1 MVPDQDTLKAPDS
14 LLSVPTTHKC
24 QSPLTQPQTCSIFLT
39 VLESKT
45 VTVLAFQVSK
55 HLLTIMKRKPLARTS
70 SIERQASLIAA
81 AASLFAR
88 KGFNGT
94 TTKEIAKAAGVSEAL
109 VFKYFPT
116 KRALYAAILAEKV
129 TINELLDAIEE
140 SSRKRDDRQVFSLI
154 AGYRI
159 RPGVDSTLLRLL
171 LFSALEGHEL
181 SDMFFGKHHKVFYE
195 HLATY
200 IQTRIEDGAFRAVDP
215 LLAARAFI
223 GMVVHHRLL
232 HEIFGVPMHRS
243 HEETVSAYVDL
254 FLQSLMA
261 DPAMHMSRARRSR

>member
-1 MVPDQDTLKAPDS
+1 MKAA
-14 LLSVPTTHKC
+14 HKH
-24 QSPLTQPQTCSIFLT
+24 S
-39 VLESKT
+39 
-45 VTVLAFQVSK
+45 
-55 HLLTIMKRKPLARTS
+55 RTS
-70 SIERQASLIAA
+70 RRERQASLIAA

-109 VFKYFPT
+109 VFKHFPT
-116 KRALYAAILAEKV
+116 KHALYAAILAEKV
-129 TINELLDAIEE
+129 TVNELLDAIEE
-140 SSRKRDDRQVFSLI
+140 SARKRDDRRVFALI

-181 SDMFFGKHHKVFYE
+181 SDIFFDKHHKVFYE

-200 IQTRIEDGAFRAVDP
+200 IQARISDGAFRPVDP

-232 HEIFGVPMHRS
+232 HEIFGVSMHRS
-243 HEETVSAYVDL
+243 HDETVSTYVEL
-254 FLQSLMA
+254 FLQGLVVRT
-261 DPAMHMSRARRSR
+261 PNKTARMKQSA